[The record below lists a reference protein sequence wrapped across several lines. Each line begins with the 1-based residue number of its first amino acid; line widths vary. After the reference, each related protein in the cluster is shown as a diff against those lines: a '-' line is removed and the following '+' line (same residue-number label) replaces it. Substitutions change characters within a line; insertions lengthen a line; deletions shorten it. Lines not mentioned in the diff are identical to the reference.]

1 MEQNELEMWLK
12 IIGIII
18 SFLAII
24 IPLYR
29 YILDRSSK
37 LKDARFITYH
47 DLIKHLV
54 EPENGKKNLMLDR
67 QIAIVFELRNF
78 PDYHE
83 LTYRMLLGLKEQW
96 DKPIYA
102 DRNKRMIQEINYTTR
117 YIEIYQW
124 QIWIIFKMMGLT
136 GFLKKITCFILEG
149 RMKNRTKATTL
160 S

>member
-1 MEQNELEMWLK
+1 MEQTELEMWLK
-12 IIGIII
+12 IIGVII

-54 EPENGKKNLMLDR
+54 EPEDGKNNLMLDR

-83 LTYRMLLGLKEQW
+83 LTYRMLLDLKEQW
-96 DKPIYA
+96 DQPTY
-102 DRNKRMIQEINYTTR
+102 KRMIREINYTTR

-124 QIWIIFKMMGLT
+124 KIWIIFKMMGLT
-136 GFLKKITCFILEG
+136 GFIKIITCFFLKG
-149 RMKNRTKATTL
+149 RMKNRTKATQH